1 MIKSSKKKVTVGLTG
16 LLTFAMI
23 SVGVQSAHAVTNLTF
38 AALAGI
44 DNNFKPVIAQW
55 NKENPDIQITV
66 QTLPS
71 AVPDII
77 KSLSAA
83 SLAGNAPDILN
94 NLNVYSDQLA
104 DVGFT
109 EDLTKWF
116 GTNGTI
122 KRTAFNQAFLSSYVP
137 INYPKQVTGLPIAAD
152 ATVVFY
158 NKDVFKAAKVALP
171 KTGWSWDD
179 MMSSCSKISAWG
191 AKQKKQ
197 VWGLAAMPG
206 GGGNSIWQAQYNPLI
221 HALGGYVYDRNTNTS
236 GLASPAALK
245 AWKMLVQPW
254 QNGCIPKY
262 SIASG
267 KTPPTF
273 AGGQL
278 AMEISVRALLPTYR
292 AGVKNFDVMD
302 LPTVKG
308 GPGKYM
314 VGGGSYGLGIAATS
328 QNKAAAWKFINWFYT
343 TTNGGINTLQ
353 EGYSLVPPT
362 DQGIA
367 NGTWRTLPGPPGN
380 VNVFSRAIKNSFIA
394 PKLPGQ
400 SGTVLDGA
408 VQAALAEILLKK
420 VPLDKAFKAAEAKVT
435 KSIKEELNK

>member
-1 MIKSSKKKVTVGLTG
+1 
-16 LLTFAMI
+16 MI

-66 QTLPS
+66 QTLP
-71 AVPDII
+71 ATVPDII
-77 KSLSAA
+77 KSLSAS
-83 SLAGNAPDILN
+83 SLAGNAPDIFN
-94 NLNVYSDQLA
+94 NLDVYSDQLA

-122 KRTAFNQAFLSSYVP
+122 KRSAFNQAFLSSYVP

-158 NKDVFKAAKVALP
+158 NKDIFKAAGVALP

-191 AKQKKQ
+191 AKQKKK

-206 GGGNSIWQAQYNPLI
+206 GGGKSIWQAEYNPLI
-221 HALGGYVYDRNTNTS
+221 HAMGGYVYDRNTNTS
-236 GLASPAALK
+236 TLASPASLK
-245 AWKMLVQPW
+245 AWHMLVQPW
-254 QNGCIPKY
+254 QNGCIPKL

-302 LPTVKG
+302 LPAVKG
-308 GPGKYM
+308 GTGKYM

-353 EGYSLVPPT
+353 AGYSLVPPT

-367 NGTWRTLPGPPGN
+367 SGAWRALPGPPGN
-380 VNVFSRAIKNSFIA
+380 VDAFARAIKNSFIA

-400 SGTVLDGA
+400 SQGVLDQA
-408 VQAALAEILLKK
+408 VEDALASILLKK
-420 VPLDKAFKAAEAKVT
+420 VPIDKAFKAAEAKLT